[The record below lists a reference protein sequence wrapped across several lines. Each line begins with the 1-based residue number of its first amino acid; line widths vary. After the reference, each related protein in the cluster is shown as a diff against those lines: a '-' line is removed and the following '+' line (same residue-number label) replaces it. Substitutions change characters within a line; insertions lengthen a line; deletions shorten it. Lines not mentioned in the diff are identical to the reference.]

1 MATSMSSNG
10 YVFKTPFH
18 IVDRPVFQHHPK
30 MGVLTDALW
39 PDLCF
44 LLFAF
49 WTMAYVYASRH
60 FNFWIKQDVPY
71 IKPLPFLGNF
81 SDIVLSRLSVAQLLK
96 KVYEEH
102 RHQQYV
108 GMFAF
113 DQPFLLVRDR
123 RLVKH
128 ILSSKVS
135 GAWEWS
141 SVDCDRCP
149 LGPRNIF
156 GASDERWRVTRSRLI
171 PTFTVDEMKQMY
183 HLLNEIAIDF
193 VSSFETSVLAGK
205 PVKVQETL
213 TEHKAHKLSKC
224 IFGAHGNTQNVP
236 QSILNSHLF
245 DNRRPSVIQG
255 IKHAATFVMPFIM
268 KPFESNDGDTGFES
282 ELGKTIADNFSNR
295 EKHGLTQDV
304 FLELLIQ
311 IKNRRHVSNV
321 NEPTRRRKQT
331 ESYSRNSKPEE
342 HQLVGLDCL
351 SLLEDFSI
359 SFHIIN
365 FTLYHLALNQELQSS
380 VRTEVQKYNTSP
392 TYETVVS
399 MKQLDMIVKETL
411 RMYPVFGFLGCKT
424 TADCKLPGTDVTI
437 PADTWVAVSVWGQHM
452 DTAFH
457 PNSTTYNP
465 ERFSEKDKLHIEE
478 YTYMPFG
485 VRKNNDTGIMLGLM
499 HSKIA
504 LVHVLSKYSIDIC
517 EETPEILNLNSTYFL
532 RNAAN
537 GIPLKLRK
545 IC

>member
-10 YVFKTPFH
+10 YLFKTPFH

-81 SDIVLSRLSVAQLLK
+81 ADIVLSRLSVAQLLK

-102 RHQQYV
+102 GHQPYV

-135 GAWEWS
+135 GAWDWNS
-141 SVDCDRCP
+141 ADCDRCP

-193 VSSFETSVLAGK
+193 VSSFETSVLA
-205 PVKVQETL
+205 E
-213 TEHKAHKLSKC
+213 
-224 IFGAHGNTQNVP
+224 
-236 QSILNSHLF
+236 
-245 DNRRPSVIQG
+245 
-255 IKHAATFVMPFIM
+255 
-268 KPFESNDGDTGFES
+268 
-282 ELGKTIADNFSNR
+282 
-295 EKHGLTQDV
+295 
-304 FLELLIQ
+304 
-311 IKNRRHVSNV
+311 
-321 NEPTRRRKQT
+321 
-331 ESYSRNSKPEE
+331 PEE

>member
-1 MATSMSSNG
+1 MAVDLTESMQDADNYTAQQEENMPTSAILR
-10 YVFKTPFH
+10 YLFKTPFH

-81 SDIVLSRLSVAQLLK
+81 ADIVLSRLSVAQLLK

-102 RHQQYV
+102 GHQPYV

-113 DQPFLLVRDR
+113 DQPFLLVRDC

-135 GAWEWS
+135 GAWDWNS
-141 SVDCDRCP
+141 ADCDRCP

-156 GASDERWRVTRSRLI
+156 GASDER
-171 PTFTVDEMKQMY
+171 
-183 HLLNEIAIDF
+183 
-193 VSSFETSVLAGK
+193 
-205 PVKVQETL
+205 
-213 TEHKAHKLSKC
+213 
-224 IFGAHGNTQNVP
+224 
-236 QSILNSHLF
+236 
-245 DNRRPSVIQG
+245 RPSVIQG
-255 IKHAATFVMPFIM
+255 IKYAATFVMPFIM
-268 KPFESNDGDTGFES
+268 KPFESSDGDTGFES

-311 IKNRRHVSNV
+311 IKNKRHVSNV

-359 SFHIIN
+359 SFHIID

-392 TYETVVS
+392 TYETVIS

-437 PADTWVAVSVWGQHM
+437 PAGTWVAVSVWGQHM

-485 VRKNNDTGIMLGLM
+485 VRKNNDTDLCPLIDNSVRDYDTAPTPS
-499 HSKIA
+499 SKA
-504 LVHVLSKYSIDIC
+504 LPPGNLKYHLVD
-517 EETPEILNLNSTYFL
+517 
-532 RNAAN
+532 
-537 GIPLKLRK
+537 
-545 IC
+545 